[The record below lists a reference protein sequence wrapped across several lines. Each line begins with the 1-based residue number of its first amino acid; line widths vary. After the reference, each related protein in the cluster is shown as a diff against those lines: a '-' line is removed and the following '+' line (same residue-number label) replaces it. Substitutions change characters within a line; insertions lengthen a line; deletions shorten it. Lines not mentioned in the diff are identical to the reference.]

1 MTPYPGAAAS
11 QSEHELR
18 SRARS
23 VRAGL
28 PGQLRRQRL
37 TTASLLYG
45 PLCSL
50 DEIHARVA
58 RTVPWRFGW
67 VRRAKVA
74 SIEQSDLLLSDA
86 LLLKYDDAAGLSLF
100 SRFLIVTPAYYWMAQ
115 GEPWLVAEVDG
126 TERWAVIARAADEP
140 AAA

>member
-58 RTVPWRFGW
+58 RSLPWRFGW

-74 SIEQSDLLLSDA
+74 SIEQSDMLLSDA

-100 SRFLIVTPAYYWMAQ
+100 SRFLIVTPAYYWIAR

-126 TERWAVIARAADEP
+126 TERWVVIARATDE